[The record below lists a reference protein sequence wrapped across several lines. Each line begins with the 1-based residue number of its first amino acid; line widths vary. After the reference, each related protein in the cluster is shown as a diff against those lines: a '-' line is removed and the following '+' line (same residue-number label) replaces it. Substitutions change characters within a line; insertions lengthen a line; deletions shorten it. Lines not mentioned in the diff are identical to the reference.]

1 MVFVCRMRTASESSL
16 RRTHADQISVSSSGS
31 SNSDMEDLSAPQPLK
46 LKFRVSNNKNPTVF
60 KLAWTFLTRVLLPPQ
75 SLSGSLH
82 NVGEDF
88 CSVPSPCPRLSS
100 TTCSSSQPDLCSSL
114 VPKLC
119 PSSEQPSSN
128 CCPQAS
134 LPVYNK
140 QVDDS
145 CIIRVSVECVSN
157 GNVYK
162 SILVRMAVSCFISE
176 LVSLIYRSCFKSLTK
191 CQW

>member
-1 MVFVCRMRTASESSL
+1 MRTASESSL

-31 SNSDMEDLSAPQPLK
+31 SNADMDDLSAPQPLK
-46 LKFRVSNNKNPTVF
+46 LKFRVSKNKNPTVL
-60 KLAWTFLTRVLLPPQ
+60 KLAWTFLTQVLLSPQ

-88 CSVPSPCPRLSS
+88 CSVPSHCPHLSS

-114 VPKLC
+114 VLNPK
-119 PSSEQPSSN
+119 SSEQSSSS

-134 LPVYNK
+134 LPIYNK

-162 SILVRMAVSCFISE
+162 SILVRTAVWCFISE
-176 LVSLIYRSCFKSLTK
+176 LASFIYHSCFIELTK
-191 CQW
+191 C